1 MIERLE
7 QGLPGTE
14 TKQLSSLLPDANE
27 METPKPAKTWDEY
40 QADIDAAD
48 RLELVRQNH
57 PLLKFVPLDGE
68 PKAPEWII
76 PGFISEGVLS
86 IAGMQGIGKSTSIFP
101 LALIAAGLID
111 GELSPGECWR
121 HVLYASE
128 DVEQIKRIAAGL
140 VRAGLVDPK
149 LMDERIRLVQAVR
162 TSSGEL
168 VVAGQL
174 IAIELTRFVGSE
186 PIKPLVV
193 LDTKSACLDSEDEN
207 SNSETSRIVADLKQ
221 RFDGLPVWL
230 VGHVSK
236 ANFGRSDID
245 GMSTRGASS
254 LEGDVQQTMF
264 MIREGDTRWLVA
276 GKTRFEARY
285 RELRIDSHLETMTVR
300 NRFGQ
305 DEVLALRFGIPSVP
319 DVPRADAAKAAKDEA
334 KQRDHADLRQQV
346 LVALRAAQ
354 ARGDR
359 LNASR
364 LRETLGRKVSAV
376 LQAITELVNERWITE
391 VFVPSNIRTHP
402 KRDTFLFALTTE
414 QHDQVVLDGHPM
426 PPESAEIPA
435 SWTKA
440 GSGTVGNR

>member
-1 MIERLE
+1 MNTNSIN
-7 QGLPGTE
+7 GAD
-14 TKQLSSLLPDANE
+14 TKAFTSLLPDASE
-27 METPKPAKTWDEY
+27 METPKPVKTWDEY
-40 QADIDAAD
+40 QADIEAAD
-48 RLELVRQNH
+48 RLELLRQNH
-57 PLLKFVPLDGE
+57 PLMKFVPLDGE

-86 IAGMQGIGKSTSIFP
+86 IAGQQGIGKSTSIFP
-101 LALIAAGLID
+101 LALIAAGLVD
-111 GELSPGECWR
+111 SELSPGECWR
-121 HVLYASE
+121 NVLYGSE
-128 DVEQIKRIAAGL
+128 DVEQIKRIGAGL

-149 LMDERIRLVQAVR
+149 LMAERIRLVQAVR

-168 VVAGQL
+168 VLAGQL
-174 IAIELTRFVGSE
+174 ISIELTRFIDRE

-207 SNSETSRIVADLKQ
+207 SNSETSRTVADLKQ

-236 ANFGRSDID
+236 ANFGRSDVD
-245 GMSTRGASS
+245 SMSTRGASS

-264 MIREGDTRWLVA
+264 MIREGDERWLVA

-300 NRFGQ
+300 NRFGR
-305 DEVLALRFGIPSVP
+305 DELLALRYGIPTVP
-319 DVPRADAAKAAKDEA
+319 DVPRADVAEAAKAQA

-346 LVALRAAQ
+346 LEALRAAQ

-359 LNASR
+359 LNATR
-364 LRETLGRKVSAV
+364 LREALGRKASAV
-376 LQAITELVNERWITE
+376 SSVLLELVNERWVTE
-391 VFVPSNIRTHP
+391 VFIPTSLRAHP
-402 KRDTFLFALTTE
+402 NRGSFLFALTTE

-435 SWTKA
+435 FWTKA
-440 GSGTVGNR
+440 GSRTTGNGS